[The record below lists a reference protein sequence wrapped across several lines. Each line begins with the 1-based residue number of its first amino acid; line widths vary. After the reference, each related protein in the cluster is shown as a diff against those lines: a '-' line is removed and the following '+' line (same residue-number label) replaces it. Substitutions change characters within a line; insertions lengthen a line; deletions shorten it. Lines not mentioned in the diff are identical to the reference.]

1 MKQNDTHNAKKRIS
15 TKAPQRPT

>member
-15 TKAPQRPT
+15 TKAPPRPT